1 MNSRRYKLSVLLIVA
16 FFITRQAFMI
26 NNLNIITRLNYS
38 IDLLYILLT
47 ASMIIM
53 ATIVFYVLP
62 SKIYIEYSFRINF
75 TSIKLRKLVAN
86 NKFKYITKKLKSIK
100 IYKEYQVFRC

>member
-26 NNLNIITRLNYS
+26 NDLNIITKMNYS
-38 IDLLYILLT
+38 IDLLYILL
-47 ASMIIM
+47 AVLMIII

-62 SKIYIEYSFRINF
+62 SRIYIEYSFRINF
-75 TSIKLRKLVAN
+75 TSINIRKLVAN
-86 NKFKYITKKLKSIK
+86 NKIKYITIKFKSIK
-100 IYKEYQVFRC
+100 IYK